1 MFAVLDC
8 DILSTFAKI
17 NKIGL
22 LEKLFPKLL
31 MPYAVYVELT
41 NAKKIGFDFPD
52 RVFDSKIE
60 LTTLKPD
67 ELKDFE
73 TFVKMPH
80 VHYGEAEGMSIA
92 KNRNAVFLTND
103 GKVVKLCEEKK
114 IMVLD
119 LKDVLKQ
126 IARENL
132 VDKKEMSHILE
143 EIERIENTIIK
154 EKDEIIE
161 ENMQ

>member
-1 MFAVLDC
+1 MPR
-8 DILSTFAKI
+8 
-17 NKIGL
+17 
-22 LEKLFPKLL
+22 KLALIFR
-31 MPYAVYVELT
+31 T
-41 NAKKIGFDFPD
+41 
-52 RVFDSKIE
+52 RVFESKIE
-60 LTTLKPD
+60 LTTLKPG

-103 GKVVKLCEEKK
+103 RKVVNLCEEKK

-132 VDKKEMSHILE
+132 VDKKEMSHILD
-143 EIERIENTIIK
+143 EIERIENTLIK

-161 ENMQ
+161 EYMQ